1 MLNIDKKEILEEI
14 LPFFNSLSVKESQ
27 ELISK
32 SILIKYEEG
41 KIVHNKN
48 STCTG
53 LLITI
58 SGQFRTFISAPSGRE
73 ITLFRLLD
81 RDVCILSA
89 SCAFQ
94 NITYDINLESEKESL
109 AIIID
114 SSIIK
119 DLSKSNAKV
128 LEFLLNITQNK
139 LSEVM
144 YVLEQA
150 VFFSLDSR
158 ISNFLIEESNL
169 TNSSTLYLTHESIAN
184 HIGSSREV
192 VSKILKKFERD
203 DIIEISRGKL
213 KILNIEKLNNLSNS

>member
-1 MLNIDKKEILEEI
+1 MLNIDKIELLERI
-14 LPFFNSLSVKESQ
+14 LPFFNNLSSKETE

-32 SILIKYEEG
+32 SFITKYEKG
-41 KIVHNKN
+41 TIVHNKN

-73 ITLFRLLD
+73 ITLFRLLE

-89 SCAFQ
+89 SCVFQ
-94 NITYDINLESEKESL
+94 NITYDINLEAEEESL

-119 DLSKSNAKV
+119 DLSQSNTHV
-128 LEFLLNITQNK
+128 LEFLFNLTQNK

-169 TNSSTLYLTHESIAN
+169 INSNTLYLTHESIAS
-184 HIGSSREV
+184 HLGSAREV
-192 VSKILKKFERD
+192 ISRILKKFEKD
-203 DIIEISRGKL
+203 EIIQVSRGKI
-213 KILNIEKLNNLSNS
+213 KILNFEKLNNISNS

>member
-1 MLNIDKKEILEEI
+1 MLNIDKKKILEEI

>member
-1 MLNIDKKEILEEI
+1 M
-14 LPFFNSLSVKESQ
+14 
-27 ELISK
+27 
-32 SILIKYEEG
+32 
-41 KIVHNKN
+41 
-48 STCTG
+48 
-53 LLITI
+53 
-58 SGQFRTFISAPSGRE
+58 
-73 ITLFRLLD
+73 
-81 RDVCILSA
+81 
-89 SCAFQ
+89 
-94 NITYDINLESEKESL
+94 

-169 TNSSTLYLTHESIAN
+169 TNSSTLYLTHESMAN

>member
-1 MLNIDKKEILEEI
+1 MDKKEILEEI

>member
-58 SGQFRTFISAPSGRE
+58 SGQFRTFISAPLRRE

>member
-169 TNSSTLYLTHESIAN
+169 TNSSTLYLTHESMAN